1 MVLVNNY
8 STTFTDIVVEFF
20 SGRRSILTVYHS
32 IEAVLKS
39 LRQPPSFKN
48 TIRLEII
55 KSTTNEMFDHV
66 DLIKRISVINPF
78 VNFHITNRHIDTP
91 VRLHSWYFPDDSSQ
105 PRSESDDRH
114 IVASADGPRRLHSW
128 YFPDDSLQ
136 SCSESS
142 DGCYTPDSETSS
154 PVEEHNSNDEQSLA
168 EGASSHRGASVD
180 TAQNT
185 VEEALIC
192 LASMIGMV
200 KALFDI
206 ASYLRANFLEFEPW
220 IEVLNACVEHIWIQ
234 TCIFGFPIYMFYRIM
249 QDFRGGTG

>member
-91 VRLHSWYFPDDSSQ
+91 VRLHS
-105 PRSESDDRH
+105 
-114 IVASADGPRRLHSW
+114 
-128 YFPDDSLQ
+128 
-136 SCSESS
+136 
-142 DGCYTPDSETSS
+142 
-154 PVEEHNSNDEQSLA
+154 
-168 EGASSHRGASVD
+168 
-180 TAQNT
+180 
-185 VEEALIC
+185 
-192 LASMIGMV
+192 
-200 KALFDI
+200 
-206 ASYLRANFLEFEPW
+206 
-220 IEVLNACVEHIWIQ
+220 
-234 TCIFGFPIYMFYRIM
+234 
-249 QDFRGGTG
+249 